1 MNGSPAALLFS
12 TRRFVRCPC
21 HDDFLSQTITHHPPT
36 SCTTERLHWR
46 GYFNQR
52 NHVLPLPLPPPTP
65 YNKGA
70 HETIVL
76 PGRSTGRARQPDV
89 IISTTFPLYSAFHP
103 PELVLYF
110 FLVCLFF
117 FFNSFSF
124 TFSIT
129 FKYCILANIN
139 VYTLEFFPKYFLKI
153 FEDFKI
159 FSILFIVIAYLDV

>member
-1 MNGSPAALLFS
+1 MILLNGWPAALLLS
-12 TRRFVRCPC
+12 APRFVRCPC

-52 NHVLPLPLPPPTP
+52 NHVLPLPPPPPTP

-89 IISTTFPLYSAFHP
+89 IISTTFPLCSAFHP

-110 FLVCLFF
+110 FL
-117 FFNSFSF
+117 SFSSSCISIF
-124 TFSIT
+124 FQSFLLFSL
-129 FKYCILANIN
+129 Y
-139 VYTLEFFPKYFLKI
+139 
-153 FEDFKI
+153 
-159 FSILFIVIAYLDV
+159 